1 MERGVM
7 ARLPFISAVA
17 LALAFASPTLALTGS
32 SPVAKDAAAITSVL
46 TTSAEAWAKGD
57 LDGFM
62 RSYEES
68 PRTTYI
74 KGTEV
79 VHGFAAVRALY
90 APRLTGPAANPGVLT
105 VEVNEVEP
113 LGPDYALTIGHFRL
127 TRPAAAGGEAHGIFT
142 LVFHKSAVGWRIV
155 SDHTS

>member
-1 MERGVM
+1 M
-7 ARLPFISAVA
+7 ARLAFTSAAALTLGFADPAFA
-17 LALAFASPTLALTGS
+17 LAGS
-32 SPVAKDAAAITSVL
+32 APMSKDAVAITSVL
-46 TTSAEAWAKGD
+46 TTSAKAWAKGD

-90 APRLTGPAANPGVLT
+90 APRLTGPTANPGVLT

-127 TRPAAAGGEAHGIFT
+127 TRPASAGGEASGIFT
-142 LVFHKSAVGWRIV
+142 LIFHKSAAGWRIV